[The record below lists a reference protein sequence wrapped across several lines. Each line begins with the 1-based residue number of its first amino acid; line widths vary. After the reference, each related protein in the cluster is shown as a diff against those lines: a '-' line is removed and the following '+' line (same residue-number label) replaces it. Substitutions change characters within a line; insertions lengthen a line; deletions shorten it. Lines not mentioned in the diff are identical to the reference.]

1 MKRLLFVCL
10 GNICRSPLADGMMRH
25 KVNQE
30 QLPLVI
36 DSAGTANHHRN
47 EQPDPRMQKVA
58 RARGIELSALR
69 ARQFVQA
76 DFDAFDL
83 IYAMDQSNYSD
94 ILRLARNEQDKQ
106 KVRLFL
112 NERFPG
118 SNMPVPDPYYG
129 GAQGFIDV
137 FNLVHETTDVILNK
151 WKEGKL

>member
-1 MKRLLFVCL
+1 MNRLLFVCL

-36 DSAGTANHHRN
+36 DSAGTANHHRG

-83 IYAMDQSNYSD
+83 IYAMDKSNYSD

-129 GAQGFIDV
+129 GEQGFIDV